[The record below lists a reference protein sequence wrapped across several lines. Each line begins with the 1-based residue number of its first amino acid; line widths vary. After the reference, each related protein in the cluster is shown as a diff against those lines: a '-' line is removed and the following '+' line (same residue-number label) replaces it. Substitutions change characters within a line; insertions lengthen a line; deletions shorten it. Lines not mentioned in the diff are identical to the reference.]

1 MFSLLSKLNNK
12 KGFTLVELMV
22 VVVIIGILVAI
33 IIPIYGN
40 VQDNAAMKSHEA
52 NLRTI
57 DGAITMYIAEEG
69 QPPKDIDALV
79 GSDYLTEVPTIPKRI
94 ASNAD
99 KFLQGGQGALVKPEG
114 ADDDDPYVYEL
125 KASSKADGEMKAF
138 PVPMKNDKW
147 EDAYRAGDTEYTE

>member
-33 IIPIYGN
+33 IIPIYGH

-57 DGAITMYIAEEG
+57 DGAISMYIAEEG

-79 GSDYLTEVPTIPKRI
+79 ESDYLTEVPTIPKRI
-94 ASNAD
+94 ADDGD
-99 KFLQGGQGALVKPEG
+99 KFLQGGKDALVKPEG
-114 ADDDDPYVYEL
+114 ASDNDPYVYEL
-125 KASSKADGEMKAF
+125 KASSQADGEMKAF
-138 PVPMKNDKW
+138 PVPVKNDKW
-147 EDAYRAGDTEYTE
+147 KDAYRAGDTEYTE